1 MTKPDVFND
10 LGKLQD
16 LQKQLDSI
24 NAQIKETE
32 SSWEEQSLKLEDNE

>member
-16 LQKQLDSI
+16 LQQQLDQVT
-24 NAQIKETE
+24 AQITETE
-32 SSWEEQSLKLEDNE
+32 SSWETASLKLEDSE